1 MPTRSP
7 FSSSPSSAPD
17 LRWWR
22 EPTKSQW
29 LAFGTA
35 WAGWVLD
42 AFDFTIFLLVMPHV
56 AKDFGVKNLATTGS
70 IALTLTA
77 RLLGGYVAGSAAD
90 RWGRRLPLMI
100 SIVGFALCDGAVAL
114 APSFGVVLLLRTL
127 FGFFMGAEWATGT
140 TLAMESWPARSR
152 GLASGVLQG
161 SWAVGYLAAGAI
173 APRVLATHYGWR
185 GLFVVAALP
194 ALFVLVARRWV
205 PESEEWREAHARASA
220 SSFPRKPVPFREL
233 APKLA
238 WACATMAAGFGA
250 YYGLTGLYPT
260 LLKTQLGLGD
270 ARVGEL
276 VVLFNVGMLL
286 GSVVT
291 GTLAAKHG
299 AGWAIV
305 LPSLLSLAVIPI
317 YVGAASPELLGLGA
331 FLGGAIAVGF
341 CGVTPL
347 LLTELFPA
355 EGRARLIGI
364 AYHVGSFGAAFVPM
378 LIAALAEVG
387 GLRLSNAIV
396 LVAGACE
403 IAIAGLVLAPMLRA
417 TARRVSTR
425 GVRRKDERPIA
436 RMA

>member
-1 MPTRSP
+1 MTRSA
-7 FSSSPSSAPD
+7 FSSASTPASALP
-17 LRWWR
+17 WWR
-22 EPTKSQW
+22 EPTKNQW

-42 AFDFTIFLLVMPHV
+42 AFDFTIFLLVMPHI
-56 AKDFGVKNLATTGS
+56 AKEFGVKNLATTGS

-90 RWGRRLPLMI
+90 RWGRRIPLMI
-100 SIVGFALCDGAVAL
+100 SIVGFALCDGAVSM
-114 APSFGVVLLLRTL
+114 APSFGAILLLRTL

-161 SWAVGYLAAGAI
+161 SWAIGYLAAGAI

-185 GLFVVAALP
+185 GLFVIAALP
-194 ALFVLVARRWV
+194 ALFVLIARRWV
-205 PESEEWREAHARASA
+205 PESQEWTEAHARAKDA
-220 SSFPRKPVPFREL
+220 SFPKKAVPFREI
-233 APKLA
+233 APKLG

-260 LLKTQLGLGD
+260 LLKTELGLSD
-270 ARVGEL
+270 VRVGQL
-276 VVLFNVGMLL
+276 VVLFNLGMLI

-305 LPSLLSLAVIPI
+305 FPSLLSLAVLPL
-317 YVGAASPELLGLGA
+317 YVGASPQLLGLGA

-378 LIAALAEVG
+378 LIAGLAEAG
-387 GLRLSNAIV
+387 GLRLSRAIV
-396 LVAGACE
+396 LVAGVCE
-403 IAIAGLVLAPMLRA
+403 LAIAALVLAPMLRA
-417 TARRVSTR
+417 TARRMTQR
-425 GVRRKDERPIA
+425 IELGR
-436 RMA
+436 

>member
-1 MPTRSP
+1 MPLAP
-7 FSSSPSSAPD
+7 SSSPPPPFALP
-17 LRWWR
+17 WWR
-22 EPTKSQW
+22 EPTRKQW

-42 AFDFTIFLLVMPHV
+42 AFDFTIFLLVMPHI
-56 AKDFGVKNLATTGS
+56 AKDFGVKNIATTGS

-114 APSFGVVLLLRTL
+114 APSFAAILVLRTL

-173 APRVLATHYGWR
+173 APHVLATHYGWR

-205 PESEEWREAHARASA
+205 PESDEWKETHGRAGSVRA
-220 SSFPRKPVPFREL
+220 KLPIGAML
-233 APKLA
+233 PKLA
-238 WACATMAAGFGA
+238 WACGTMAAGFGA

-260 LLKTQLGLGD
+260 LLKTELGLTD
-270 ARVGEL
+270 ANVGHL
-276 VVLFNVGMLL
+276 VVLFNLGMLG
-286 GSVVT
+286 GSIVT

-299 AGWAIV
+299 TGWAIV
-305 LPSLLSLAVIPI
+305 FPSLLSLAVIPI
-317 YVGAASPELLGLGA
+317 YVGAYPALLGVGA

-347 LLTELFPA
+347 LLTELFPP
-355 EGRARLIGI
+355 EGRARLVGI

-378 LIAALAEVG
+378 TIAAIAQTSG
-387 GLRLSNAIV
+387 MPLSRAIT
-396 LVAGACE
+396 LVAGVCE
-403 IAIAGLVLAPMLRA
+403 IAIAGLVLAPTLRA
-417 TARRVSTR
+417 GARRFA
-425 GVRRKDERPIA
+425 GRRLTAD
-436 RMA
+436 

>member
-1 MPTRSP
+1 MDFPTSLP
-7 FSSSPSSAPD
+7 SSSPSNLP
-17 LRWWR
+17 WWR
-22 EPTKSQW
+22 EPTRPQW
-29 LAFGTA
+29 LAFGSA

-42 AFDFTIFLLVMPHV
+42 AFDFTIFLLVMPHI
-56 AKDFGVKNLATTGS
+56 AKEMGVKSLATTGS

-100 SIVGFALCDGAVAL
+100 SIVGFALCDGAVSM
-114 APSFGVVLLLRTL
+114 APSFAAILVLRTL

-161 SWAVGYLAAGAI
+161 SWAVGYLAAGVI
-173 APRVLATHYGWR
+173 APRVLASHYGWR

-194 ALFVLVARRWV
+194 AVFVLVARKWV
-205 PESEEWREAHARASA
+205 PESEEWKESHGHRASA
-220 SSFPRKPVPFREL
+220 KTALPLRAML
-233 APKLA
+233 PKLA
-238 WACATMAAGFGA
+238 WACGTMAAGFGA

-260 LLKTQLGLGD
+260 LLKTELGLTDG
-270 ARVGEL
+270 RVGEL
-276 VVLFNVGMLL
+276 VVLFNIGMLS
-286 GSVVT
+286 GSIVT

-299 AGWAIV
+299 TGWAIV
-305 LPSLLSLAVIPI
+305 FPSLLSLAVIPI
-317 YVGAASPELLGLGA
+317 YVGAYPALLGVGA

-378 LIAALAEVG
+378 TIAAIAQSSG
-387 GLRLSNAIV
+387 MPLSRAIT
-396 LVAGACE
+396 LVAGVCE
-403 IAIAGLVLAPMLRA
+403 VAIAALVLAPTIRGV
-417 TARRVSTR
+417 ARRLS
-425 GVRRKDERPIA
+425 A
-436 RMA
+436 RTGATEEAS